1 MNRFLSLIVGIVSTV
16 VACASTSFSSYRGVW
31 ANDCAEAVITD
42 SVCIVYIKSDNTMQ
56 AVIEIP
62 SAGILHKTVFS
73 SDGSVSFPS
82 ASGPFEISE
91 NDGVL
96 TIYGQNLKKV
106 EDFKT
111 VYPYEMTVCTSRSD
125 VGKCLQEWN
134 LGVKYGEVDGMPC
147 CEICTNRHMFVYM
160 VNPSMVYIR
169 AAAAR
174 NNDNG
179 TLFFQNIRMM
189 KNNNTGEYTM
199 HIIPDNFKAL
209 RNDLEIDNSKF
220 RPDACTFNP
229 DGGIYWSLISFSPDE
244 ILLNGCGD
252 IYKVQRAG
260 AGEDLQEWIGYEPY
274 STDNELLPSL
284 R

>member
-1 MNRFLSLIVGIVSTV
+1 
-16 VACASTSFSSYRGVW
+16 
-31 ANDCAEAVITD
+31 
-42 SVCIVYIKSDNTMQ
+42 
-56 AVIEIP
+56 
-62 SAGILHKTVFS
+62 
-73 SDGSVSFPS
+73 
-82 ASGPFEISE
+82 
-91 NDGVL
+91 
-96 TIYGQNLKKV
+96 
-106 EDFKT
+106 
-111 VYPYEMTVCTSRSD
+111 MTVCTSRSD

-199 HIIPDNFKAL
+199 HIIPDNFNAL

-252 IYKVQRAG
+252 IYKVQRAD

-274 STDNELLPSL
+274 SADNELVPSL